1 MPCERIADDPLIYGH
16 LSYREN
22 TRRGR
27 MSLRA
32 LSWVCLLHNSDEVD
46 KSARTGEPGTEAA
59 DHISCASSL
68 TPRAVFRL
76 VRALAV
82 EMHGNWLEAI
92 RYLNMDI

>member
-16 LSYREN
+16 LSYRKN

-46 KSARTGEPGTEAA
+46 KYARTVEPGTEAA
-59 DHISCASSL
+59 DHIVRIFPHAESCL
-68 TPRAVFRL
+68 RL

-82 EMHGNWLEAI
+82 EMHGNWLEAV
-92 RYLNMDI
+92 RYFNMDI